1 MKPSLSLPRV
11 SWLAAGACALTGA
24 VLFQA
29 WGNVTRGYINTGSLF
44 YWWGYQWLD
53 ARSETEH
60 GLIIVPLAA
69 WLLWRNLRDRPSAG
83 SREPGSGWPGVGA
96 MALGL
101 LLHAV
106 GFAAQQTRLSVVAL
120 LIFAWGVL
128 RLGGGRRWG
137 AAAVFPLAFLVF
149 AIPFSALDSA
159 GFWLR
164 LWVIKA
170 SSGLAHLAGIGV
182 VANGT
187 QLTAPDGHYQY
198 DVAAACS
205 GVRSLVA
212 LLALALLA
220 GYLQFRSTARRA
232 ALFLLCFPL
241 IYLGNVARILAIIL
255 AAQAGGQRW
264 GEHAHD
270 VMGYGVFVIVLGGLL
285 LAARWMPEPAPV
297 AEVEDR
303 SSEIGVRDLG
313 QSAGG
318 LHRVLLAAVVVGA
331 LAVGEMFFLA
341 HLAAL
346 PPQGGAGVRLAAD
359 GLNPVEL
366 PAFLGTEWIG
376 RRAEVSAVERDIL
389 PPDTG
394 YSRRNY
400 VDVANPAQWVY
411 LSVVLSGRDRT
422 SIHRPELCLVGQGW
436 TIDATSG
443 HTFARAGGLARDF
456 PATVLHVRREV
467 QTPRGPVVVPQL
479 VVYWFVGGDTIVA
492 SHWRRL
498 AVDAWNRVVHG
509 RVDRWAY
516 VLLQTDARDGD
527 TAALARLQTVLDQTL
542 PTLMPPVASGG
553 R

>member
-1 MKPSLSLPRV
+1 MKSSLPIPRV
-11 SWLAAGACALTGA
+11 SWLAAGACALMGV
-24 VLFQA
+24 VLFQV

-69 WLLWRNLRDRPSAG
+69 WLLWRNVRSGKQGAGERDQGDRV
-83 SREPGSGWPGVGA
+83 WPGVGA

-164 LWVIKA
+164 LWVIQA
-170 SSGLAHLAGIGV
+170 SAGLAHLAGIGV

-220 GYLQFRSTARRA
+220 GYLQFRATARRA

-285 LAARWMPEPAPV
+285 LAARWMPESAPPPP
-297 AEVEDR
+297 ED
-303 SSEIGVRDLG
+303 EG
-313 QSAGG
+313 AGSRAQG
-318 LHRVLLAAVVVGA
+318 PGGAWAAGAVVVV

-400 VDVANPAQWVY
+400 VAVANPAQWVY

-436 TIDATSG
+436 TIDATTG
-443 HTFARAGGLARDF
+443 HTFARAGGPARDF

-479 VVYWFVGGDTIVA
+479 VAYWFVGGDTIVA

-527 TAALARLQTVLDQTL
+527 AAAMARLQTVLDQTL
-542 PTLMPPVASGG
+542 PALMSPETAGG
-553 R
+553 K

>member
-241 IYLGNVARILAIIL
+241 IYLGNVARILAIIV

-264 GEHAHD
+264 GERAHD

-285 LAARWMPEPAPV
+285 LAARCMPEPAQPPPQ
-297 AEVEDR
+297 AE
-303 SSEIGVRDLG
+303 G
-313 QSAGG
+313 AGG
-318 LHRVLLAAVVVGA
+318 RTQGPGGAWAAGAVVVA

-400 VDVANPAQWVY
+400 VAVANPAQWVY

-436 TIDATSG
+436 TIDATTA
-443 HTFARAGGLARDF
+443 HTFARAGGPARDF

-467 QTPRGPVVVPQL
+467 STPRGPIVVPQL
-479 VVYWFVGGDTIVA
+479 VVYWFVGGDAIVA

-498 AVDAWNRVVHG
+498 AVDAWNRVVYG

-527 TAALARLQTVLDQTL
+527 AAAMARLQTVLDETL
-542 PTLMPPVASGG
+542 PTLMPQVGSGG
-553 R
+553 K